1 MPRTLALLLLL
12 TLPFTPLPGQ
22 SDISN
27 QAKPERIYDVEVILF
42 RNESVPRGRETVLP
56 TASPELP
63 ARSIDFSNPDS
74 AARAARDG
82 FKPLTDAQLR
92 LKAERQRLDASRR
105 YRVLKHFGWRQPGL
119 AADDTRAIRVRGGR
133 FYDNSYESID
143 EAMNADAAGETRR
156 GLYELEG
163 WLRVSLSRYLHTEAN
178 LVLREPAKPEQIA
191 QTRNGQRV
199 PPIDSSGRKLL
210 INYPLK
216 EKRRM
221 RSKRLHYL
229 DHPEYGLL
237 VLITPY
243 QPAAAVKPAASASGS
258 E

>member
-1 MPRTLALLLLL
+1 MPRTPALLLLL
-12 TLPFTPLPGQ
+12 ALSFSPLPGRA
-22 SDISN
+22 DISN

-63 ARSIDFSNPDS
+63 ARSIDFSNPAS

-119 AADDTRAIRVRGGR
+119 AARNARAIRVRGGR
-133 FYDNSYESID
+133 FYDSSYESID
-143 EAMNADAAGETRR
+143 ETMSTDAAGDTRR

-163 WLRVSLSRYLHTEAN
+163 WLRVNLSRYLHTEAN
-178 LVLREPAKPEQIA
+178 LVLREPASAQQIA
-191 QTRNGQRV
+191 RTRDGLRV
-199 PPIDSSGRKLL
+199 PSIDNPGQKLL
-210 INYPLK
+210 INYPLQ

-243 QPAAAVKPAASASGS
+243 TPKATDTTATPGGNSQ
-258 E
+258 